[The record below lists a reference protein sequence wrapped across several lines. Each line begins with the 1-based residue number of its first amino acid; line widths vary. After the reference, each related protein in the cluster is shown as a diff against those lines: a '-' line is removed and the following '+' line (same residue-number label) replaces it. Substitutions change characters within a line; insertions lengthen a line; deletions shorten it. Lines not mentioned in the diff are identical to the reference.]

1 MRESLFESL
10 VGVLVVAVAGIF
22 LYFSLQQRSEAAPA
36 DSYQLIA
43 KFNRVDGISTGSD
56 VRMAGVKIGAVNAIA
71 LDPKTYKAVV
81 NFTVKKGVQVPD
93 DSTAQVLSD
102 GLFGG
107 AYLGIMVGGRSTT
120 FRKAEPWNSP
130 AVQSTCSRFF
140 PKSPEVRLATRTKT
154 AVMTPMV
161 HQGAARRK
169 KVLPNDQVP
178 AVYPCDG
185 GGCAGG
191 RRRVG
196 A

>member
-56 VRMAGVKIGAVNAIA
+56 VRMAGVKIGAVNAIT

-102 GLFGG
+102 GLLGG
-107 AYLGIMVGGRSTT
+107 AYLGIMVGGS
-120 FRKAEPWNSP
+120 FDYI
-130 AVQSTCSRFF
+130 
-140 PKSPEVRLATRTKT
+140 PEGGTVEFTRGSVDLLTVLSEVAGSAAGNKNEDGGDD
-154 AVMTPMV
+154 ANGSSGG
-161 HQGAARRK
+161 GAAEE
-169 KVLPNDQVP
+169 
-178 AVYPCDG
+178 
-185 GGCAGG
+185 
-191 RRRVG
+191 G
-196 A
+196 APQ